1 MLRILALTFL
11 LFFPAS
17 ALAGYATSPHTMV
30 PTDWFSKEV
39 GVVSVCPSLELT
51 HDTEK
56 AVEEWN
62 TAIAFFS
69 VRFGWLELLGLRL
82 EVAETG
88 CDAYAVTGKT
98 PAGTNG
104 MTLPARDVNNRTVFV
119 IAVSDTLPPE
129 RRAGVITHELIHVLG
144 LLDGYSPKAPFKPVT
159 DTAGLGR
166 VTSHDI
172 YALYAKYVKGA
183 DGALVSVPPYI
194 PYMTDDMPLP
204 DIVSAGV
211 SALAAFMIDRKLRGR
226 RNK

>member
-1 MLRILALTFL
+1 MLRILALTFM

-17 ALAGYATSPHTMV
+17 TLVGYATSPPTIV
-30 PTDWFSKEV
+30 PTDWFHKEV
-39 GVVSVCPSLELT
+39 GTVRVCPSPELAR
-51 HDTEK
+51 DTEK
-56 AVEEWN
+56 AVEEWD

-88 CDAYAVTGKT
+88 CDVYLVIGKT
-98 PAGTNG
+98 SVGTNG
-104 MTLPARDVNNRTVFV
+104 MTLPARDDNNRTVFV

-129 RRAGVITHELIHVLG
+129 RRAGVIAHELIHILG

-159 DTAGLGR
+159 DTSGLGR

-183 DGALVSVPPYI
+183 DSALVSVPPYI
-194 PYMTDDMPLP
+194 PYMTADMPLP
-204 DIVSAGV
+204 DIVSAGI
-211 SALAAFMIDRKLRGR
+211 SALTAFMIDLKLWR
-226 RNK
+226 RVKT

>member
-1 MLRILALTFL
+1 VLRILALTVL

-17 ALAGYATSPHTMV
+17 ALVGYATSPPTIV
-30 PTDWFSKEV
+30 PTDWFHKEV
-39 GVVSVCPSLELT
+39 GTVRVCPSPELT

-88 CDAYAVTGKT
+88 CNAYIVIGKT
-98 PAGTNG
+98 PGGTNSI
-104 MTLPARDVNNRTVFV
+104 TLPARDDNNRTVFV
-119 IAVSDTLPPE
+119 IAVSDTLQPE
-129 RRAGVITHELIHVLG
+129 RRVGVITHELIHVLG

-159 DTAGLGR
+159 DASGLGR

-172 YALYAKYVKGA
+172 YALYAKYVRGA
-183 DGALVSVPPYI
+183 DNALVSVPPHI
-194 PYMTDDMPLP
+194 PYMTADMPLP

-226 RNK
+226 KNK

>member
-17 ALAGYATSPHTMV
+17 ALAGYTSSPPTIV
-30 PTDWFSKEV
+30 PTDWFHKEV
-39 GVVSVCPSLELT
+39 GTVRVCPAPEMT
-51 HDTEK
+51 HDTKK
-56 AVEEWN
+56 AIEEWD

-88 CDAYAVTGKT
+88 CDVYVVIGKT
-98 PAGTNG
+98 PGGING
-104 MTLPARDVNNRTVFV
+104 MTLPARDDSNRTVFV

-129 RRAGVITHELIHVLG
+129 RRAGVIAHELIHVLG

-159 DTAGLGR
+159 DTSGLGR

-194 PYMTDDMPLP
+194 PYMTVDMPLP
-204 DIVSAGV
+204 DIASATV
-211 SALAAFMIDRKLRGR
+211 SALTAFMIDRKLRGR